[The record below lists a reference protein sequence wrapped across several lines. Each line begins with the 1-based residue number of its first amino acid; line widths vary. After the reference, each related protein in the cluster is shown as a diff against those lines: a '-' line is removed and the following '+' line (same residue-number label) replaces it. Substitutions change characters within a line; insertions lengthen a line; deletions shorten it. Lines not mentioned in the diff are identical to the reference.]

1 MQALEERL
9 QASFPIYQKIWTL
22 LKGEE
27 PFPFSLSTY
36 QHFLG
41 FREREKAVAVLE
53 SMAEDAFQKHPETAG
68 DFLLAKDCFLQMA
81 RKRRNADPWVR
92 DLQLGY
98 KAYLLDQKARKFEH
112 FSSPTPLTA
121 WDIAEETEGNF
132 YAYKLNTLQLAQ
144 DLELDPQQLF
154 DQLNQEGLLSW
165 AAFLGFR
172 REAHWIASEQ
182 EFGNIFIPYASFN
195 SLDQDERARFFE
207 VLEFL
212 WHQGGLSPEQSTLLE
227 TLAKALQ
234 DTLTQQRAYEEAKK
248 IAQEEAARRE
258 AEAAE
263 ARLRKAYKAAAR
275 LCHPDLHT
283 EDGKK
288 ARAQVLFQQLNQA
301 YQQQDF
307 ATVQATSQT
316 IQRELA
322 GGVREM

>member
-1 MQALEERL
+1 
-9 QASFPIYQKIWTL
+9 
-22 LKGEE
+22 
-27 PFPFSLSTY
+27 
-36 QHFLG
+36 
-41 FREREKAVAVLE
+41 
-53 SMAEDAFQKHPETAG
+53 
-68 DFLLAKDCFLQMA
+68 MA

-98 KAYLLDQKARKFEH
+98 KAYLLDQKARQFEH
-112 FSSPTPLTA
+112 FPSPTPLTA

-207 VLEFL
+207 VMEFL

-234 DTLTQQRAYEEAKK
+234 DTLTQQRSLRRSKKDRRFRRRLPGAK
-248 IAQEEAARRE
+248 
-258 AEAAE
+258 
-263 ARLRKAYKAAAR
+263 RKPPRPDFGKHTKQAAR
-275 LCHPDLHT
+275 LCHPDLHVPK
-283 EDGKK
+283 DRKK
-288 ARAQVLFQQLNQA
+288 ARAQALFQQLNQA
-301 YQQQDF
+301 YQQQDL

-322 GGVREM
+322 GGVSRNVTVRKAGNSHSPFYSNSSSSRKRSKMAEWGMITYFSS